1 MRFNGLDLNL
11 LVALAVLLEERSVS
25 RAAERLHLSQPA
37 VSAAL
42 ARLRTYFGD
51 PLLVP
56 QGRRM
61 VPSAEALAMRREL
74 EAILDSVSN
83 LVVRS
88 AGFDPTTSRRTFRIC
103 ASDYLLAVLFPK
115 LIPELARLAPAV
127 GLELMP
133 PSDEARVALDRG
145 ELDLLLTPEEHC
157 VPGHPTKLL
166 FEERHVVAGWEC
178 NRLLRTPLTEKAFFA
193 AGHIA
198 VRVGQTTRAS
208 FAESKLDALPR
219 QRRIE
224 VTAASFTSVPDLLV
238 GTDRL
243 AVMHE
248 RLARLMAERMP
259 IAWQALPFAFPAM
272 REMIQF
278 NRTRG
283 SDRGLMWL
291 IDRIEGLAFDEWEG
305 LERVA
310 GIEPA

>member
-42 ARLRTYFGD
+42 ARLRAYFGD

-127 GLELMP
+127 GLDQMP
-133 PSDEARVALDRG
+133 PSKEARVALDRG
-145 ELDLLLTPEEHC
+145 ELDL
-157 VPGHPTKLL
+157 
-166 FEERHVVAGWEC
+166 
-178 NRLLRTPLTEKAFFA
+178 
-193 AGHIA
+193 
-198 VRVGQTTRAS
+198 
-208 FAESKLDALPR
+208 
-219 QRRIE
+219 
-224 VTAASFTSVPDLLV
+224 
-238 GTDRL
+238 
-243 AVMHE
+243 
-248 RLARLMAERMP
+248 
-259 IAWQALPFAFPAM
+259 
-272 REMIQF
+272 
-278 NRTRG
+278 
-283 SDRGLMWL
+283 
-291 IDRIEGLAFDEWEG
+291 
-305 LERVA
+305 
-310 GIEPA
+310 